1 MYKRQVHVQATV
13 TLQEE
18 KFLIDADS
26 VKVSSKGLIL
36 TCEPHVDGCKT
47 PYATYVWYGRDPLSC
62 KTALTKTTSGV
73 VTYTDDDKEVF
84 MSTDGELIRLI
95 LGSSITTCQT
105 IVRETNY
112 DLLLVYEGESKV
124 FLDRTLPAREVD
136 LTLYINNRDDFL
148 YNHILNRVEE
158 EMNQVLNSA
167 CRARTQ
173 ANHCLLY
180 TSDAADE

>member
-1 MYKRQVHVQATV
+1 
-13 TLQEE
+13 
-18 KFLIDADS
+18 
-26 VKVSSKGLIL
+26 
-36 TCEPHVDGCKT
+36 
-47 PYATYVWYGRDPLSC
+47 
-62 KTALTKTTSGV
+62 
-73 VTYTDDDKEVF
+73 
-84 MSTDGELIRLI
+84 MSTDGELVRLI

-112 DLLLVYEGESKV
+112 DLLLAYEGRSAV

-167 CRARTQ
+167 CRAR
-173 ANHCLLY
+173 ARSNK
-180 TSDAADE
+180 